1 MCIGSALSSTLQ
13 FAERHASLRPLPAS
27 IIRPIFIIFA
37 SRRPIDTYNHS
48 PALIVIA
55 LSYIWTGCSW
65 FHFFADADSWNRSL
79 DASYRPDSIFGSPAA
94 LGSARALEI
103 SLYEWRHRN
112 FPLPGAR
119 NSHVPGGSLAS
130 VLLCARTQ
138 CTSAQPDSTSY
149 ASSERRS
156 RSLAVIVTSTH
167 ILRSFY
173 VPSPS
178 LIIRTWSDIVSSST
192 SVINSHRTFSTFAD
206 QLFTLQV
213 YPSSSISNSDRYK
226 CT

>member
-79 DASYRPDSIFGSPAA
+79 DASDRPDSIFGSPAA
-94 LGSARALEI
+94 LGSARALGI

-112 FPLPGAR
+112 FPLPGPR
-119 NSHVPGGSLAS
+119 NSHVPGGSLS
-130 VLLCARTQ
+130 STLLCARTVLTSSRPFIDQ
-138 CTSAQPDSTSY
+138 LITHSLQLTGILWHLLPIILTIKLTSRQLNEHWQYMYYNFFTMTLNISSLENESAQF
-149 ASSERRS
+149 
-156 RSLAVIVTSTH
+156 VV
-167 ILRSFY
+167 
-173 VPSPS
+173 
-178 LIIRTWSDIVSSST
+178 
-192 SVINSHRTFSTFAD
+192 
-206 QLFTLQV
+206 
-213 YPSSSISNSDRYK
+213 
-226 CT
+226 